1 MTFPRPSGITGAME
15 RRGATGRDHGPASRV
30 CFVIPTYNE
39 AANIT
44 QLLEALLATFSA
56 HPQWLV
62 HILVVDDQSPDGT
75 GDLVRDLA
83 QQHACIHLL
92 EGPRRGLGDA
102 YIRGFARALAC
113 YRPDVVVQM
122 DADFSHRPEDSV
134 RLLEALDENTDV
146 VIGSRY
152 VAGGRVDDAWS
163 WQRRLLS
170 RGGNLF
176 ARYMAGLHSV
186 RDCTAGFKAIRA
198 DAVRGA
204 EVQRIPIQGY
214 VFQVALLHA
223 LASSGARI
231 REIPIE
237 FDDRRYGE
245 TKLSWRDAAEFFVH
259 IWWLR
264 LQSHKT
270 FIKFVLTGLSGV
282 AVNLGAFSA
291 LLGFGLHKYL
301 ASAVAIEASIV
312 WNFLLN
318 NYWTFRHRTMTSRKR
333 IRGLKFNAVSLL
345 TLAMS
350 FSTFLLLSMA
360 YPGGSP
366 LLHQAIA
373 IVPGSLVN
381 YFANS
386 YWTFRH
392 QPG

>member
-1 MTFPRPSGITGAME
+1 ME
-15 RRGATGRDHGPASRV
+15 TRGATGRDHGQASRV

-39 AANIT
+39 AGNIT
-44 QLLEALLATFSA
+44 QLLEALLAIFHGLSRW
-56 HPQWLV
+56 HVDL
-62 HILVVDDQSPDGT
+62 LVVDDRSPDGT
-75 GDLVRDLA
+75 GARVRDLVR
-83 QQHACIHLL
+83 QHARIHLL
-92 EGPRRGLGDA
+92 EGPRGGLGDA
-102 YIRGFARALAC
+102 YIRGFAHALEH

-122 DADFSHRPEDSV
+122 DADFSHRPGDSV
-134 RLLEALDENTDV
+134 RLLEALDDDTDV

-152 VAGGRVDDAWS
+152 VAGGHVDDAWS

-170 RGGNLF
+170 RSGNLF
-176 ARYMAGLHSV
+176 ARYVAGLLAV
-186 RDCTAGFKAIRA
+186 RDCTAGFKAIRT
-198 DAVRGA
+198 DALRRA
-204 EVQRIPIQGY
+204 EPQRFPVQGY
-214 VFQVALLHA
+214 VFQVALLRA

-231 REIPIE
+231 KEVPIE
-237 FDDRRYGE
+237 FDDRRHGE

-282 AVNLGAFSA
+282 AVNLGAFAA
-291 LLGFGLHKYL
+291 LLGFDLHKYL
-301 ASAVAIEASIV
+301 ASAVAIEIAIV

-318 NYWTFRHRTMTSRKR
+318 NYWTFRHRTMRSRKR

-350 FSTFLLLSMA
+350 FSTFLLLSVT